1 MEGGGDTKGMM
12 YAERQSKMAILT
24 AAAADAA
31 NSLMT
36 SLLAHNVWWVT
47 WFVCLDFLF
56 HWVCVRV
63 CVCVYTRFYIHILF
77 AKSAIC
83 PCFYYMPAIATQLL
97 PLLLP
102 LLLTVGLVCSSSS
115 PLSLPFLHLHAA
127 ARLSLTRIFCV
138 PQTVVVAFVKFS
150 SVFLSIFTV
159 WLLKP
164 LFLTLPPH
172 ATFLLWFL
180 AASRGQAEV
189 RQASFPPPVRP
200 RCHSCHSN
208 FVVVVGDGK
217 HLGYTLCTQHFSNPW
232 KNY

>member
-1 MEGGGDTKGMM
+1 MFDGSLG
-12 YAERQSKMAILT
+12 SFVLT
-24 AAAADAA
+24 
-31 NSLMT
+31 
-36 SLLAHNVWWVT
+36 
-47 WFVCLDFLF
+47 FYFIEC
-56 HWVCVRV
+56 VCVF
-63 CVCVYTRFYIHILF
+63 VCVYTRFYIHILF

-150 SVFLSIFTV
+150 SVFFSIFTV

-164 LFLTLPPH
+164 LFLTLPLPPH
-172 ATFLLWFL
+172 ATFLLWFVSCRFKGTSRRE
-180 AASRGQAEV
+180 ASLLLRYDHVATV
-189 RQASFPPPVRP
+189 AIPILLLL
-200 RCHSCHSN
+200 
-208 FVVVVGDGK
+208 
-217 HLGYTLCTQHFSNPW
+217 LGMA
-232 KNY
+232 KI